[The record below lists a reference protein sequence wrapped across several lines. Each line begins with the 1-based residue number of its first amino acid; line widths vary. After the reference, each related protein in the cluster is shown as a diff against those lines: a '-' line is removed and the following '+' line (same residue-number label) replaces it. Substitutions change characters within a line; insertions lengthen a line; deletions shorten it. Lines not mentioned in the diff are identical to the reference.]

1 MRWGIVERGSK
12 KRQLKLPKQY
22 AMTSETNNQEQR
34 YQSQRSSETEIELLW
49 SRLKQVESKL
59 EAIGVKLEK
68 IEEDKS
74 KALIWG
80 VRTLVGLLGALV
92 LYVYNM
98 VSIGKH

>member
-1 MRWGIVERGSK
+1 
-12 KRQLKLPKQY
+12 
-22 AMTSETNNQEQR
+22 MTSETNNQEQR